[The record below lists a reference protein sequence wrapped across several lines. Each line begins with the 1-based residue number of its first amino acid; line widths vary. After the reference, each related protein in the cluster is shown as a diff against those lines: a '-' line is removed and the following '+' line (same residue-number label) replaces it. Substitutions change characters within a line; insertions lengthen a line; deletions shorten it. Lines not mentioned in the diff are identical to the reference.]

1 MINFLGLSSWTRK
14 IHFPSPGVET
24 YKSAW
29 ITVDLRAA
37 IALLRWFRPE
47 VGGGVGDTSDSTF
60 VAILKNLF
68 STKISY

>member
-1 MINFLGLSSWTRK
+1 MVSTPRL
-14 IHFPSPGVET
+14 GVET

-29 ITVDLRAA
+29 IAVDLRAA

-47 VGGGVGDTSDSTF
+47 VSGGVGDTSDSTF

-68 STKISY
+68 STKIS